1 MMRQWK
7 KPELPVRA
15 ELAFAAGIIAG
26 ACCFASGFSAA
37 GTVTAAVFLAAAG
50 LLLPP
55 RIALAAA
62 VGAVLAGAAAVHD
75 HRSLKLDGLPDLNVY
90 GTFRVK
96 VTDRRITAV
105 PGIPPPRLFSAEL
118 LSRRLTGEPEFRPL
132 SGTVLLRLPDPEQ
145 AAPPVGSVAEVE
157 GTLELP
163 THQAVRRVDGKL
175 QIETGGMDFASYL
188 AGRGASRSL
197 RAEQIQMKEPPSGF
211 DAGLCRIRDAVLERV
226 LSQVSSDSVRRLAA
240 ALFFGVSGGLDSGSR
255 RAFIDSGT
263 VHLFSVSGMHVAILA
278 GLLLWGL
285 RLFPFR
291 VRYPLLA
298 GLVLLYV
305 ISTGANAPA
314 MRAFYMIA
322 LMCLLR
328 TLLLYTP
335 TFNTL
340 CLAAALLV
348 LANPPLVFD
357 VGFQYSFV
365 ITGVLI
371 LASQRFHDYKEL
383 AGEQLNYMLGA
394 GRGGAAA
401 RLYRLNH
408 LLFAVAGCTVAFL
421 GGAAISL
428 RMQGLLL
435 PGSIAANLLLLPV
448 VALLFPILFL
458 KLALSFCGGVL
469 NAAGAWLLTAVFDLL
484 GAITSATAE
493 LFDRIPAVRPSL
505 FEVWLFYLG
514 LFLLLGVRS
523 RRIAF
528 SGGAVMLL
536 LAVSWIFRANCE
548 PPAVIAMA
556 GGRSDIPLV
565 AVAEPARNLAVA
577 VNLPGGDSGAMLA
590 ELLRRRGVTELEA
603 AYLTRP
609 RRDAVAGLPA
619 LLRTLPVRR
628 IVLPELD
635 RHGWRFTDSLER
647 YAPETPLL
655 PSDRSGGGFCR
666 ILDQKTHFEVEYF
679 NPGSTFKVKIS
690 VDQCDSGWRF
700 TLRRPEAPDT
710 VRVIAYG
717 SVLEIWEHEF

>member
-15 ELAFAAGIIAG
+15 ELAFAAGVIAG
-26 ACCFASGFSAA
+26 ACCFASGFSAS
-37 GTVTAAVFLAAAG
+37 GVAAAAAFLAAAG
-50 LLLPP
+50 LLLRP
-55 RIALAAA
+55 RIALMAATG
-62 VGAVLAGAAAVHD
+62 VILAGVAAGHY
-75 HRSLKLDGLPDLNVY
+75 HRSLKLHGLPERSVY
-90 GTFRVK
+90 GTFLVK
-96 VTDRRITAV
+96 VADRRITAV
-105 PGIPPPRLFSAEL
+105 PGIPPPRFFAVEL

-132 SGTVLLRLPDPEQ
+132 TGVVLLRLPDPEQ
-145 AAPPVGSVAEVE
+145 AVPPVGCVAEVE

-163 THQAVRRVDGKL
+163 SHQAVRRVGGEL
-175 QIETGGMDFASYL
+175 RIETGGMDFASCL

-197 RAEQIQMKEPPSGF
+197 RADRVLVKEPPSGF
-211 DAGLCRIRDAVLERV
+211 DAGLCRIRDAVLARV
-226 LSQVSSDSVRRLAA
+226 LSEVSSDSVRRLAA

-285 RLFPFR
+285 RIFPFR
-291 VRYPLLA
+291 VRYLLLA

-305 ISTGANAPA
+305 LTTGANAPA
-314 MRAFYMIA
+314 VRAFLMIG

-328 TLLLYTP
+328 TVLLYTSA
-335 TFNTL
+335 FNAL
-340 CLAAALLV
+340 CLAAGVLV
-348 LANPPLVFD
+348 LAAPPLVFD

-394 GRGGAAA
+394 GRAAA
-401 RLYRLNH
+401 AVRLCRLNR
-408 LLFAVAGCTVAFL
+408 LLFAAAGCTVAFL

-458 KLALSFCGGVL
+458 KLALSFCGSVL
-469 NAAGAWLLTAVFDLL
+469 NGAGAWLLTAVFELL
-484 GAITSATAE
+484 GAVTSVTAE
-493 LFDRIPAVRPSL
+493 LFDRIPAVRPPL

-514 LFLLLGVRS
+514 LFLLLGVKS

-528 SGGAVMLL
+528 GGGAVMLL
-536 LAVSWIFRANCE
+536 LAVSWVIRVNCE

-556 GGRSDIPLV
+556 GGRGNIPLV

-577 VNLPGGDSGAMLA
+577 VNLPGGDCGVMLA

-603 AYLTRP
+603 VCLTRP

-628 IVLPELD
+628 IILPEID
-635 RHGWRFTDSLER
+635 RHGWRFADLLER
-647 YAPETPLL
+647 YAPEVPLL
-655 PSDRSGGGFCR
+655 PADGRDGGFCR
-666 ILDQKTHFEVEYF
+666 ILDKNTHFEVEYF

-717 SVLEIWEHEF
+717 SVLEVWEHEF

>member
-62 VGAVLAGAAAVHD
+62 AGAVLAGAAAVHD
-75 HRSLKLDGLPDLNVY
+75 HRSLKLDGLPERNVY

-197 RAEQIQMKEPPSGF
+197 RTEQIQMKEPPSGF

-458 KLALSFCGGVL
+458 KLALSFCGGAL

-609 RRDAVAGLPA
+609 RRDAVAGLPE
-619 LLRTLPVRR
+619 RRR
-628 IVLPELD
+628 ILP
-635 RHGWRFTDSLER
+635 DS
-647 YAPETPLL
+647 
-655 PSDRSGGGFCR
+655 RS
-666 ILDQKTHFEVEYF
+666 K
-679 NPGSTFKVKIS
+679 NTFR
-690 VDQCDSGWRF
+690 G
-700 TLRRPEAPDT
+700 
-710 VRVIAYG
+710 
-717 SVLEIWEHEF
+717 